1 MMGSVISAVFG
12 IWFFIVPSLPGTS
25 AQKYCIDRSAY
36 LRWLCN
42 NVRGAEQACW
52 ESPLIG
58 NYPDYDSCERA
69 RKSTLPN
76 DYRWQSM
83 TKCVSCGTD
92 NSGAESRQKP
102 SREEEKESEANRMII
117 AEVKQKMEEM
127 VERKKEREEIER
139 KLRADY
145 IKNEIEKEREQA
157 AIMGNQILKDIKI
170 SSPPVS
176 SLQKSAYKRS
186 LEHAACV
193 AYTSIVAAELAMQGS
208 FELSNNLVTELEK
221 TRDLSSAGFD
231 DNRKLLCPE
240 EMSLEVPQVYS
251 VVEADPQYIRFNEIT
266 KSVQVLMPRI
276 ESNYKRLLEVKKIKD
291 DNEKKLK
298 ELNEK
303 EKELVVKAE
312 SVKSSEEKNT
322 ITGLLEKARALR
334 KEAEAERQ
342 NAIQEEERL
351 KQEKQK
357 IEKELNELK
366 AIFTAGIR

>member
-1 MMGSVISAVFG
+1 MGSVISAVFG
-12 IWFFIVPSLPGTS
+12 IWFFIVPSLLGTS

-102 SREEEKESEANRMII
+102 SREEEKESEASRMKME
-117 AEVKQKMEEM
+117 EVKQKIMEM
-127 VERKKEREEIER
+127 VERTKEREEIER

-193 AYTSIVAAELAMQGS
+193 AYTSIVAAELALQGS

-240 EMSLEVPQVYS
+240 EMRLEVPQVYS

-266 KSVQVLMPRI
+266 KSVQVLMPRM

-291 DNEKKLK
+291 DNEKKLN

-312 SVKSSEEKNT
+312 SVKSSEEKNKL
-322 ITGLLEKARALR
+322 TGLLEKTQALR
-334 KEAEAERQ
+334 KEAEAQRQ
-342 NAIQEEERL
+342 NAMQEEEIIKHER
-351 KQEKQK
+351 EN